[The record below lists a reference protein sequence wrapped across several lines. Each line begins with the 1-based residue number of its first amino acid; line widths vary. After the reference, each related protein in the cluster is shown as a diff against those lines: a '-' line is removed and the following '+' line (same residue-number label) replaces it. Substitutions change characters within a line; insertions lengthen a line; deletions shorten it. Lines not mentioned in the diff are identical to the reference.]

1 MRRPWPPTWAGR
13 RKLHLR
19 FSLGTGLDAGVVV
32 VPESGS
38 TSAVSRL
45 VGQDEQDLAGAFVWD
60 YAMYDG
66 SDLRGSRGRDAYMG
80 GSQQRRCMHAN
91 DLPSAYPDSQPIQTC
106 LLRGFTGKAVAP

>member
-1 MRRPWPPTWAGR
+1 MQHRVWLAWRRTRWPLTNACGGGNCDGDGVLVRVHPRLQEAVGLEVALCGVLGRQPGPGDDAGR

-45 VGQDEQDLAGAFVWD
+45 VE
-60 YAMYDG
+60 
-66 SDLRGSRGRDAYMG
+66 
-80 GSQQRRCMHAN
+80 
-91 DLPSAYPDSQPIQTC
+91 
-106 LLRGFTGKAVAP
+106 